1 MYKRNYDLIN
11 TKFREFLIPTL
22 FTSMAGNISIF
33 IDSILVSMLIGVINL
48 SVMQIIEPVSTLLNL
63 LYWMIGLG
71 GSLVCSIAKA
81 EFDNKKSDEIFTSSI
96 VSMIIVGIVITL
108 ICLLFSNNILHVLCS
123 SDSLRPLVGQFF
135 KYYILGIPFLCYMMS
150 MSYFIRADVFLKLP
164 FISLVIS
171 NASNLVLDVI
181 FISYLNLG
189 LEGAALATTTSF
201 IIGSIC
207 MSTYFFRKSRTL
219 KFIKIRVSSLIKY
232 LKDICKSGYS
242 TASTQLYL
250 TIKLYV
256 INIILLNIAGA
267 LGLAAF
273 NMCYNSLFIISI
285 FIIGIAQSMSP
296 IVSVYYKEKDYL
308 GVDYVTSKSLKMMI
322 VVSLVF
328 VAILTIYPQI
338 LLLLFKV
345 KNPEYIPYVI
355 IAVRFFSLS
364 FLALGINFLY
374 IFYAQ
379 AIQKDK
385 IANIMQIIEG
395 LIFPLLSLVILVFAL
410 GDLGIWISFFV
421 SEVAV
426 LLCIIGYSRYINK
439 KSDGKYHGL
448 FINKSSDEKNFIDY
462 TINANIEEAVGLSG
476 EINKYLGDNL
486 DSTRV
491 SLAVEE
497 ILTNIIQLNKSMG
510 TIDLYLKDNDEEIIL
525 SIKDDGVEYNPVIE
539 SDQLKF
545 DNISVLNKIADK
557 IDYTRVL
564 GLNSTIITVRK
575 NNYKQV

>member
-1 MYKRNYDLIN
+1 
-11 TKFREFLIPTL
+11 
-22 FTSMAGNISIF
+22 
-33 IDSILVSMLIGVINL
+33 
-48 SVMQIIEPVSTLLNL
+48 
-63 LYWMIGLG
+63 
-71 GSLVCSIAKA
+71 
-81 EFDNKKSDEIFTSSI
+81 
-96 VSMIIVGIVITL
+96 
-108 ICLLFSNNILHVLCS
+108 
-123 SDSLRPLVGQFF
+123 
-135 KYYILGIPFLCYMMS
+135 
-150 MSYFIRADVFLKLP
+150 
-164 FISLVIS
+164 
-171 NASNLVLDVI
+171 
-181 FISYLNLG
+181 
-189 LEGAALATTTSF
+189 
-201 IIGSIC
+201 
-207 MSTYFFRKSRTL
+207 
-219 KFIKIRVSSLIKY
+219 
-232 LKDICKSGYS
+232 
-242 TASTQLYL
+242 
-250 TIKLYV
+250 
-256 INIILLNIAGA
+256 
-267 LGLAAF
+267 
-273 NMCYNSLFIISI
+273 
-285 FIIGIAQSMSP
+285 MSP

-345 KNPEYIPYVI
+345 KNPEYIPYVMN
-355 IAVRFFSLS
+355 AVRLFSLS

-421 SEVAV
+421 SEVSV

>member
-1 MYKRNYDLIN
+1 
-11 TKFREFLIPTL
+11 
-22 FTSMAGNISIF
+22 
-33 IDSILVSMLIGVINL
+33 
-48 SVMQIIEPVSTLLNL
+48 
-63 LYWMIGLG
+63 
-71 GSLVCSIAKA
+71 
-81 EFDNKKSDEIFTSSI
+81 
-96 VSMIIVGIVITL
+96 
-108 ICLLFSNNILHVLCS
+108 
-123 SDSLRPLVGQFF
+123 
-135 KYYILGIPFLCYMMS
+135 
-150 MSYFIRADVFLKLP
+150 
-164 FISLVIS
+164 
-171 NASNLVLDVI
+171 
-181 FISYLNLG
+181 
-189 LEGAALATTTSF
+189 
-201 IIGSIC
+201 
-207 MSTYFFRKSRTL
+207 
-219 KFIKIRVSSLIKY
+219 
-232 LKDICKSGYS
+232 
-242 TASTQLYL
+242 
-250 TIKLYV
+250 
-256 INIILLNIAGA
+256 
-267 LGLAAF
+267 
-273 NMCYNSLFIISI
+273 
-285 FIIGIAQSMSP
+285 MSP

-345 KNPEYIPYVI
+345 KNPEYIPYVMN
-355 IAVRFFSLS
+355 AVRLFSLS

-462 TINANIEEAVGLSG
+462 TINSNIEEAVGLSG

>member
-1 MYKRNYDLIN
+1 
-11 TKFREFLIPTL
+11 
-22 FTSMAGNISIF
+22 
-33 IDSILVSMLIGVINL
+33 
-48 SVMQIIEPVSTLLNL
+48 
-63 LYWMIGLG
+63 
-71 GSLVCSIAKA
+71 
-81 EFDNKKSDEIFTSSI
+81 
-96 VSMIIVGIVITL
+96 
-108 ICLLFSNNILHVLCS
+108 
-123 SDSLRPLVGQFF
+123 
-135 KYYILGIPFLCYMMS
+135 
-150 MSYFIRADVFLKLP
+150 
-164 FISLVIS
+164 
-171 NASNLVLDVI
+171 
-181 FISYLNLG
+181 
-189 LEGAALATTTSF
+189 
-201 IIGSIC
+201 
-207 MSTYFFRKSRTL
+207 
-219 KFIKIRVSSLIKY
+219 
-232 LKDICKSGYS
+232 
-242 TASTQLYL
+242 
-250 TIKLYV
+250 
-256 INIILLNIAGA
+256 
-267 LGLAAF
+267 
-273 NMCYNSLFIISI
+273 
-285 FIIGIAQSMSP
+285 MSP

-308 GVDYVTSKSLKMMI
+308 GVDYVTNKSLKMMI

-345 KNPEYIPYVI
+345 KNPEQIPYI
-355 IAVRFFSLS
+355 MNAVRLFSLS

-510 TIDLYLKDNDEEIIL
+510 TFDL
-525 SIKDDGVEYNPVIE
+525 
-539 SDQLKF
+539 
-545 DNISVLNKIADK
+545 
-557 IDYTRVL
+557 
-564 GLNSTIITVRK
+564 
-575 NNYKQV
+575 

>member
-1 MYKRNYDLIN
+1 
-11 TKFREFLIPTL
+11 
-22 FTSMAGNISIF
+22 
-33 IDSILVSMLIGVINL
+33 
-48 SVMQIIEPVSTLLNL
+48 
-63 LYWMIGLG
+63 
-71 GSLVCSIAKA
+71 
-81 EFDNKKSDEIFTSSI
+81 
-96 VSMIIVGIVITL
+96 
-108 ICLLFSNNILHVLCS
+108 
-123 SDSLRPLVGQFF
+123 
-135 KYYILGIPFLCYMMS
+135 
-150 MSYFIRADVFLKLP
+150 
-164 FISLVIS
+164 
-171 NASNLVLDVI
+171 
-181 FISYLNLG
+181 
-189 LEGAALATTTSF
+189 
-201 IIGSIC
+201 
-207 MSTYFFRKSRTL
+207 
-219 KFIKIRVSSLIKY
+219 
-232 LKDICKSGYS
+232 
-242 TASTQLYL
+242 
-250 TIKLYV
+250 
-256 INIILLNIAGA
+256 
-267 LGLAAF
+267 
-273 NMCYNSLFIISI
+273 
-285 FIIGIAQSMSP
+285 MSP

-345 KNPEYIPYVI
+345 KNPEYIPYVMN
-355 IAVRFFSLS
+355 AVRLFSLS

-421 SEVAV
+421 SEVSV

-462 TINANIEEAVGLSG
+462 TINSNIEEAVGLSG

>member
-11 TKFREFLIPTL
+11 AKFREFLIPTL

-33 IDSILVSMLIGVINL
+33 IDSILVSILIGVINL

-71 GSLVCSIAKA
+71 GSLVCFMAKA
-81 EFDNKKSDEIFTSSI
+81 EFDNKKSDGLFTSSI
-96 VSMIIVGIVITL
+96 VSMIIIGVLITL
-108 ICLLFSNNILHVLCS
+108 ICLLFSDNILHVLCS
-123 SDSLRPLVGQFF
+123 SDSLRPLVSQFF
-135 KYYILGIPFLCYMMS
+135 KYYIIGIPFLCYMMS
-150 MSYFIRADVFLKLP
+150 LSYFIRADGFLKLP

-171 NASNLVLDVI
+171 NASNLVLDVV
-181 FISYLNLG
+181 FIYYMNLG
-189 LEGAALATTTSF
+189 LEGAALATMTSY
-201 IIGSIC
+201 IIGSVC
-207 MSTYFFRKSRTL
+207 MSTYFFRKSKTL
-219 KFIKIRVSSLIKY
+219 NLIRISVSSLIKY

-256 INIILLNIAGA
+256 INMILLGISGA
-267 LGLAAF
+267 IGLAAF
-273 NMCYNSLFIISI
+273 NMCYNSLYLISI

-296 IVSVYYKEKDYL
+296 IVSVYYKEKDFL
-308 GVDYVTSKSLKMMI
+308 GVDYVTGKSLKLMI
-322 VVSLVF
+322 LVSLVF
-328 VAILTIYPQI
+328 VAVLTIYPQI

-345 KNPEYIPYVI
+345 DNPEHIPYI
-355 IAVRFFSLS
+355 MNSVRVYSLN
-364 FLALGINFLY
+364 FLALGINFLF

-385 IANIMQIIEG
+385 IANIVQILEG

-410 GDLGIWISFFV
+410 GDLGIWLSFFA

-426 LLCIIGYSRYINK
+426 LLCIIGYSRYVNRK
-439 KSDGKYHGL
+439 TNGKYHGL
-448 FINKSSDEKNFIDY
+448 FINKSSDEKNFIDF
-462 TINANIEEAVGLSG
+462 TINANIEEAVGLSN
-476 EINKYLGDNL
+476 EINKYLGDNA

-497 ILTNIIQLNKSMG
+497 ILTNIIRLNKSLG
-510 TIDLYLKDNDEEIIL
+510 TIDLYLKDTDEEIIL
-525 SIKDDGVEYNPVIE
+525 SIKDDGVEYNPIVE
-539 SDQLKF
+539 SEDLKF
-545 DNISVLNKIADK
+545 DNISVLNKISDN

-564 GLNSTIITVRK
+564 GLNSTIITIIK
-575 NNYKQV
+575 NNN

>member
-1 MYKRNYDLIN
+1 
-11 TKFREFLIPTL
+11 
-22 FTSMAGNISIF
+22 
-33 IDSILVSMLIGVINL
+33 
-48 SVMQIIEPVSTLLNL
+48 
-63 LYWMIGLG
+63 
-71 GSLVCSIAKA
+71 
-81 EFDNKKSDEIFTSSI
+81 
-96 VSMIIVGIVITL
+96 
-108 ICLLFSNNILHVLCS
+108 
-123 SDSLRPLVGQFF
+123 
-135 KYYILGIPFLCYMMS
+135 
-150 MSYFIRADVFLKLP
+150 
-164 FISLVIS
+164 
-171 NASNLVLDVI
+171 
-181 FISYLNLG
+181 
-189 LEGAALATTTSF
+189 
-201 IIGSIC
+201 
-207 MSTYFFRKSRTL
+207 
-219 KFIKIRVSSLIKY
+219 
-232 LKDICKSGYS
+232 
-242 TASTQLYL
+242 
-250 TIKLYV
+250 
-256 INIILLNIAGA
+256 
-267 LGLAAF
+267 
-273 NMCYNSLFIISI
+273 
-285 FIIGIAQSMSP
+285 MSP

-345 KNPEYIPYVI
+345 KNPEYIPYVMN
-355 IAVRFFSLS
+355 AVRLFSLS

-385 IANIMQIIEG
+385 IANIMQIMEG

-410 GDLGIWISFFV
+410 GDLGIWLSFFV

-462 TINANIEEAVGLSG
+462 TINANIKEAVGLSG

>member
-1 MYKRNYDLIN
+1 
-11 TKFREFLIPTL
+11 
-22 FTSMAGNISIF
+22 
-33 IDSILVSMLIGVINL
+33 
-48 SVMQIIEPVSTLLNL
+48 
-63 LYWMIGLG
+63 
-71 GSLVCSIAKA
+71 
-81 EFDNKKSDEIFTSSI
+81 
-96 VSMIIVGIVITL
+96 
-108 ICLLFSNNILHVLCS
+108 
-123 SDSLRPLVGQFF
+123 
-135 KYYILGIPFLCYMMS
+135 
-150 MSYFIRADVFLKLP
+150 
-164 FISLVIS
+164 
-171 NASNLVLDVI
+171 
-181 FISYLNLG
+181 
-189 LEGAALATTTSF
+189 
-201 IIGSIC
+201 
-207 MSTYFFRKSRTL
+207 
-219 KFIKIRVSSLIKY
+219 
-232 LKDICKSGYS
+232 
-242 TASTQLYL
+242 
-250 TIKLYV
+250 
-256 INIILLNIAGA
+256 
-267 LGLAAF
+267 
-273 NMCYNSLFIISI
+273 
-285 FIIGIAQSMSP
+285 MSP

-345 KNPEYIPYVI
+345 KNPEYIPYVMN
-355 IAVRFFSLS
+355 AVRLFSLS

-486 DSTRV
+486 DSIRV

>member
-1 MYKRNYDLIN
+1 
-11 TKFREFLIPTL
+11 
-22 FTSMAGNISIF
+22 
-33 IDSILVSMLIGVINL
+33 
-48 SVMQIIEPVSTLLNL
+48 
-63 LYWMIGLG
+63 
-71 GSLVCSIAKA
+71 
-81 EFDNKKSDEIFTSSI
+81 
-96 VSMIIVGIVITL
+96 
-108 ICLLFSNNILHVLCS
+108 
-123 SDSLRPLVGQFF
+123 
-135 KYYILGIPFLCYMMS
+135 
-150 MSYFIRADVFLKLP
+150 
-164 FISLVIS
+164 
-171 NASNLVLDVI
+171 
-181 FISYLNLG
+181 
-189 LEGAALATTTSF
+189 
-201 IIGSIC
+201 
-207 MSTYFFRKSRTL
+207 
-219 KFIKIRVSSLIKY
+219 
-232 LKDICKSGYS
+232 
-242 TASTQLYL
+242 
-250 TIKLYV
+250 
-256 INIILLNIAGA
+256 
-267 LGLAAF
+267 
-273 NMCYNSLFIISI
+273 
-285 FIIGIAQSMSP
+285 MSP

-345 KNPEYIPYVI
+345 KNPEYIPYVMN
-355 IAVRFFSLS
+355 AVRLFSLS
-364 FLALGINFLY
+364 FLTLGINFLY

>member
-1 MYKRNYDLIN
+1 
-11 TKFREFLIPTL
+11 
-22 FTSMAGNISIF
+22 
-33 IDSILVSMLIGVINL
+33 
-48 SVMQIIEPVSTLLNL
+48 
-63 LYWMIGLG
+63 
-71 GSLVCSIAKA
+71 
-81 EFDNKKSDEIFTSSI
+81 
-96 VSMIIVGIVITL
+96 
-108 ICLLFSNNILHVLCS
+108 
-123 SDSLRPLVGQFF
+123 
-135 KYYILGIPFLCYMMS
+135 
-150 MSYFIRADVFLKLP
+150 
-164 FISLVIS
+164 
-171 NASNLVLDVI
+171 
-181 FISYLNLG
+181 
-189 LEGAALATTTSF
+189 
-201 IIGSIC
+201 
-207 MSTYFFRKSRTL
+207 
-219 KFIKIRVSSLIKY
+219 
-232 LKDICKSGYS
+232 
-242 TASTQLYL
+242 
-250 TIKLYV
+250 
-256 INIILLNIAGA
+256 
-267 LGLAAF
+267 
-273 NMCYNSLFIISI
+273 
-285 FIIGIAQSMSP
+285 MSP

-345 KNPEYIPYVI
+345 KNPEYIPYVMN
-355 IAVRFFSLS
+355 AVRLFSLS

-497 ILTNIIQLNKSMG
+497 ILTNIVQLNESMG